1 MDLNRQLHSAV
12 NFIIPL
18 HTILTKRCY
27 FTSLHMNTTAL
38 ILVCTGGSSVTCTK
52 AEQNVDCKLYEGSDN
67 VSAAR
72 RYPNTQT

>member
-1 MDLNRQLHSAV
+1 MEPTLQLLLHSI
-12 NFIIPL
+12 FDTKL
-18 HTILTKRCY
+18 HRSHIWQDT
-27 FTSLHMNTTAL
+27 NTTAPGVGALL
-38 ILVCTGGSSVTCTK
+38 ILVCSGGSSVTCTK

>member
-1 MDLNRQLHSAV
+1 MEPILQLL
-12 NFIIPL
+12 L
-18 HTILTKRCY
+18 HCSHFWQDT
-27 FTSLHMNTTAL
+27 NTTAPGVGALL
-38 ILVCTGGSSVTCTK
+38 ILVCSGGSSVNCTK